1 MLEQLLD
8 AGAVFGTGLFELLKT
23 VLLSKLFAFAMRH
36 FNLLKQI
43 RLVADQANV
52 AVLGSVFTH

>member
-23 VLLSKLFAFAMRH
+23 VLLCELLTLAMRH
-36 FNLLKQI
+36 FDLLEQV
-43 RLVADQANV
+43 RLVSNQADV
-52 AVLGSVFTH
+52 AVLWGIFAD